1 MTAACEVTFTISCH
15 TRSGLATSHGVAIAI
30 ATWTTRDRATP
41 TPFMARGGRL
51 QIIEFIFS
59 LFFSIF
65 DLHKSLFEL
74 ILGDAN
80 CVRQIFAPWLSHVC
94 T

>member
-15 TRSGLATSHGVAIAI
+15 TGSGLATLHGVAIAI

-59 LFFSIF
+59 LFFPF
-65 DLHKSLFEL
+65 L
-74 ILGDAN
+74 IYIN
-80 CVRQIFAPWLSHVC
+80 RCLS
-94 T
+94 